1 MKKGKLIILSGPSGV
16 GKSTVRK
23 ELFKKDDLNLKYS
36 ISMTTRKP
44 REGETNAVDY
54 FFVTPEEF
62 KEAIK
67 NGELLEYA
75 EFVDNFYGT
84 PKFYVDQLLNDGYN
98 VVLEIE
104 VEGAKQVMAKC
115 PDAISLFI
123 VPPTFEALENR
134 IRGRR
139 SESEDTI
146 QLRLQKARYEL
157 LLTKH
162 YKHVIT
168 NDSIESTCEQIAN
181 IIRSYD

>member
-1 MKKGKLIILSGPSGV
+1 MKKGNLIILSGPSGV

-23 ELFKKDDLNLKYS
+23 ELFKKEDLNLKYS
-36 ISMTTRKP
+36 ISMTTRQP
-44 REGETNAVDY
+44 REGEVNGIDY
-54 FFVTPEEF
+54 FFVTIDEF

-67 NGELLEYA
+67 NGDLLEYA

-84 PKFYVDQLLNDGYN
+84 PKFYVDQLLNEGYN

-104 VEGAKQVMAKC
+104 VEGAKQVMVKC
-115 PDAISLFI
+115 PDAISIFI
-123 VPPTFEALENR
+123 VPPTFDALESR

-139 SESEDTI
+139 SESEETI

-157 LLTKH
+157 LLTKN
-162 YKHVIT
+162 YKHVLT
-168 NDSIESTCEQIAN
+168 NDSIEQTCEKVAD